1 MEAKGQRMTAG
12 DPSSLVDPRALAAAL
27 QAAMTPSDADG
38 VYRAVLA
45 EVRQLLPFA
54 VGIVLRCGH
63 NSTEVVG
70 VYPAPIAGIESGVR
84 WPYLDSA
91 ERGILSSGE
100 PTLDTELRVASG
112 DVSPLT
118 RLLAFGLRSAL
129 RVPLFAGT
137 LVVGVVELFSY
148 ASAGFTARDGAALEQ
163 YVQALGLRL
172 SSVARRATHSEPTV
186 PGPPPLVATAAEP
199 PTVAD
204 VPAIPAPAVEMPP
217 MPGVVSGETST
228 DRLSV
233 LGELVSGV
241 AHELNNPLTTIL
253 GHAQLLPTL
262 DGEDLRRAIST
273 IEQEAQRAG
282 RIVRNLLYFARQ
294 HRPRVE
300 PVDLNGVI
308 QRVVEVRRY
317 NLGANNI
324 WLVTQLTPIPG
335 LLGDQYQLEQVFLNL
350 INNAQQAMQ
359 PAGGVVTVRTEA
371 TPEVARVIVRD
382 EGPGVPEE
390 IMERIFEPFFT
401 TREVGEGAG
410 LGLSIAFGIVE
421 AHGGRLL
428 AQRPPSG
435 GAEFVVELPLSPEAP
450 APAVAQR
457 GDGAV
462 AGTGER
468 VLVVEDE
475 AAVRSLISTILGT
488 SGYAVRTA
496 ESGSEALATLEA
508 DEFDLVISDVGMPG
522 LDGERLFERV
532 QTQWPALTRRL
543 LFISGDIEADR
554 FAAMLRERAI
564 RYLEKPFTAAA
575 LLRAV
580 REVLDGGALLSAP
593 PFVYVASGAVS
604 YSVSTS

>member
-1 MEAKGQRMTAG
+1 MTAG

-45 EVRQLLPFA
+45 EVRQALPFA
-54 VGIVLRCGH
+54 VGVVLRCSQS
-63 NSTEVVG
+63 STEVVG

-91 ERGILSSGE
+91 ERGILASGE
-100 PTLDTELRVASG
+100 PTLDTELRVSSG

-118 RLLAFGLRSAL
+118 RLPAFGLRSAL

-137 LVVGVVELFSY
+137 LVVGIVELFSY
-148 ASAGFTARDGAALEQ
+148 EPAGFTARHGAALEQ

-172 SSVARRATHSEPTV
+172 SSTARRVAHIEPTV
-186 PGPPPLVATAAEP
+186 PASPPLMTPAARVEP
-199 PTVAD
+199 VPAAD
-204 VPAIPAPAVEMPP
+204 VSAVQAPATEMPSVAP
-217 MPGVVSGETST
+217 GETGA

-253 GHAQLLPTL
+253 GYAQLLPTL

-317 NLGANNI
+317 SLEANSI
-324 WLVTQLTPIPG
+324 RLVTQLTPIPE

-350 INNAQQAMQ
+350 INNAQQAIQ
-359 PAGGVVTVRTEA
+359 SAGGVITVRTEA
-371 TPEVARVIVRD
+371 TSEIARVIVRD
-382 EGPGVPEE
+382 DGPGVPEE

-401 TREVGEGAG
+401 TREVGEGTG

-428 AQRPPSG
+428 AQRPPTG
-435 GAEFVVELPLSPEAP
+435 GAEFVVELPLPPEAP
-450 APAVAQR
+450 APTAAQR
-457 GDGAV
+457 GDGVA

-496 ESGSEALATLEA
+496 ESGSDALETLEA
-508 DEFDLVISDVGMPG
+508 DEFDLVISDVRMPG

-532 QTQWPALTRRL
+532 QVQWPELTRRL

-554 FAAMLRERAI
+554 FAAILRERSI

-575 LLRAV
+575 LLRAA
-580 REVLDGGALLSAP
+580 REVLDGARS
-593 PFVYVASGAVS
+593 
-604 YSVSTS
+604 